1 MKIFETFP
9 EGIALIRHN
18 YILYANRSLKYILNV
33 GINVQNEDDPLY
45 ENLKSELK
53 QSDVEQWI
61 KNEAELKKLN
71 QDKPKLMN
79 IWHFLIYNEKGS
91 IFRLLPKNTNEKP
104 KKIEG
109 ILSKE

>member
-1 MKIFETFP
+1 
-9 EGIALIRHN
+9 
-18 YILYANRSLKYILNV
+18 LK
-33 GINVQNEDDPLY
+33 
-45 ENLKSELK
+45 K
-53 QSDVEQWI
+53 SDVEQWV

-104 KKIEG
+104 K
-109 ILSKE
+109 